1 LLKLETIF
9 DLALRQAYGSVTYYP
24 EPLTACLNKRF
35 LMTKTNYQ
43 SGVSAIVLAAG
54 LGTRMRSKLPKV
66 MHKIAGR
73 PLVNHVTD
81 TLSKAGVTDLTVV
94 VGPGMEIIAKAV
106 SPNLTVEQKLQS
118 GTGDAVKSALDHI
131 TSKSG
136 HVLILFGAD
145 PLIRPDTIHRM
156 IARREQLDSP
166 AVVVLGFHPDEPGS
180 YGRLI
185 TGINSQLDAIIEA
198 EEADSQTLAIGLCNS
213 GIMAIDRSLLKTL
226 ISRITNN
233 NAKGE
238 YYLTDV
244 VKIARELGH
253 TCAYVEGDPNE
264 FIGVDTRA
272 DLADAELALQRRLR
286 QRALK
291 NGTTLIDPNSIHLS
305 FDTKIGIDV
314 VIEPFVVIAPGVTID
329 DNATIRA
336 YSHLE
341 GAHVSSGAVIG
352 PFARLRPGTDI
363 GRGAKVG
370 NFVEVKNAI
379 FESGAKANH
388 LSYVG
393 DARVG
398 AKANI
403 GAGTITCNYDGYS
416 KSFTDIGAGAFI
428 GSNTALIAPI
438 KVGDGAIVG
447 AGSTIS
453 KTVPNNSLAITRPP
467 QNTSRNFATKYRK
480 AKSTQNQNVTLNN
493 K

>member
-1 LLKLETIF
+1 
-9 DLALRQAYGSVTYYP
+9 
-24 EPLTACLNKRF
+24 
-35 LMTKTNYQ
+35 MTKINFQ

-73 PLVNHVTD
+73 PLVNHVVDALT
-81 TLSKAGVTDLTVV
+81 KAGVTDLTVV
-94 VGPGMEIIAKAV
+94 VGPGMEIVVKAV
-106 SPNLTVEQKLQS
+106 SPNPTIEQTSQS
-118 GTGDAVKSALDHI
+118 GTGDAVKSALGHI
-131 TSKSG
+131 TGKNG

-145 PLIRPDTIHRM
+145 PLIQPDTIRQM
-156 IARREQLDSP
+156 IARRELSDNP
-166 AVVVLGFHPDEPGS
+166 AVVVLGFRPNEPGN

-185 TGINSQLDAIIEA
+185 ADNNDQLNAIIEA
-198 EEADSQTLAIGLCNS
+198 KEADIETLAIDLCNS

-226 ISRITNN
+226 ISKITNN
-233 NAKGE
+233 NTKGE
-238 YYLTDV
+238 YYLTDIIA
-244 VKIARELGH
+244 IARELGR
-253 TCAYVEGDPNE
+253 TCAYVEGDANE

-286 QRALK
+286 QRALE

-305 FDTKIGIDV
+305 FDTKIGSDV
-314 VIEPFVVIAPGVTID
+314 IIEPFVFIAPGVSID

-336 YSHLE
+336 FSHLE
-341 GAHVSSGAVIG
+341 GAHVSSGAIIG
-352 PFARLRPGTDI
+352 PFARLRPGTNI
-363 GRGAKVG
+363 GEGAKIG
-370 NFVEVKNAI
+370 NFVEIKNAI
-379 FESGAKANH
+379 FETGSKANH

-403 GAGTITCNYDGYS
+403 GAGTITCNYDGYN

-453 KTVPNNSLAITRPP
+453 KAVPDNALAVTRTS
-467 QNTSRNFATKYRK
+467 QNTTDRFATKYRK
-480 AKSTQNQNVTLNN
+480 AKAAQKESAKLNN

>member
-1 LLKLETIF
+1 M
-9 DLALRQAYGSVTYYP
+9 ALRQVYGSVTYNLI
-24 EPLTACLNKRF
+24 PLTACLTKRF

-43 SGVSAIVLAAG
+43 SGVSAIILAAG

-73 PLVNHVTD
+73 PLVKHVTD
-81 TLSKAGVTDLTVV
+81 ALSKAGVTDLTVV
-94 VGPGMEIIAKAV
+94 VGSGMESVSKAV
-106 SPNLTVEQKLQS
+106 APNPTVEQTLQS
-118 GTGDAVKSALDHI
+118 GTGDAVKSALEHI
-131 TSKSG
+131 TDKSG

-145 PLIRPDTIHRM
+145 PLIRPETIHLM
-156 IARREQLDSP
+156 IERRELLDNP
-166 AVVVLGFHPDEPGS
+166 AVVVLGFRPDEAGT

-185 TGINSQLDAIIEA
+185 TNNNHELDAIIEA
-198 EEADSQTLAIGLCNS
+198 KEADKQTLAIGLCNS

-226 ISRITNN
+226 ISKISNT

-244 VKIARELGH
+244 VAIARELGR
-253 TCAYVEGDPNE
+253 TCAYVEDEANE

-272 DLADAELALQRRLR
+272 DLANAELALQRRLR
-286 QRALK
+286 QSALK
-291 NGTTLIDPNSIHLS
+291 NGATLIDPNSIHLS
-305 FDTKIGIDV
+305 FDTKIGVDV

-336 YSHLE
+336 YSYLE
-341 GAHVSSGAVIG
+341 GAHISSDSVIG

-363 GRGAKVG
+363 GEGAKIG

-379 FESGAKANH
+379 FEPGAKANH

-403 GAGTITCNYDGYS
+403 GAGTITCNYDGYN

-447 AGSTIS
+447 AGSTIY
-453 KTVPNNSLAITRPP
+453 KAVPNNALAVARSP
-467 QNTSRNFATKYRK
+467 QNTTEKFATKYKKTK
-480 AKSTQNQNVTLNN
+480 AKQKESAKFNN

>member
-1 LLKLETIF
+1 
-9 DLALRQAYGSVTYYP
+9 LALRQAYGSVVYHII
-24 EPLTACLNKRF
+24 PLTACLTKRF

-43 SGVSAIVLAAG
+43 TGVSAIVLAAG

-66 MHKIAGR
+66 MHKIAGL
-73 PLVNHVTD
+73 PLINHVTD
-81 TLSKAGVTDLTVV
+81 ALSKTGITDLTVV
-94 VGPGMEIIAKAV
+94 IGPDMETVTKAV
-106 SPNLTVEQKLQS
+106 SPNQTVEQTLQS

-131 TSKSG
+131 TEKNG

-145 PLIRPDTIHRM
+145 PLIQPTTIRRM
-156 IARREQLDSP
+156 IARREMLDDP
-166 AVVVLGFHPDEPGS
+166 AVVVLGFRPNEPGT

-185 TGINSQLDAIIEA
+185 AGSNDQLNAIVEAKEANSE
-198 EEADSQTLAIGLCNS
+198 TLAIGLCNS

-226 ISRITNN
+226 ISKITNN

-244 VKIARELGH
+244 IAIARELGR
-253 TCAYVEGDPNE
+253 TCAYVEGDANE
-264 FIGVDTRA
+264 CIGVDTRA
-272 DLADAELALQRRLR
+272 DLADAELELQRHLR
-286 QRALK
+286 QRALE
-291 NGTTLIDPNSIHLS
+291 NGSTLIDPSSIHLS
-305 FDTKIGIDV
+305 FDTKIGYDV
-314 VIEPFVVIAPGVTID
+314 VIEPFVVIATGVTID

-352 PFARLRPGTDI
+352 PFARLRPGTNI
-363 GRGAKVG
+363 GEGARIG
-370 NFVEVKNAI
+370 NFVEVKNAT
-379 FESGAKANH
+379 FESGSKANH

-403 GAGTITCNYDGYS
+403 GAGTVTCNYDGYN
-416 KSFTDIGAGAFI
+416 KSFTDIGADAFI

-453 KTVPNNSLAITRPP
+453 KAVPNNALAITRAP
-467 QNTSRNFATKYRK
+467 QKTTDRFATKYKRTK
-480 AKSTQNQNVTLNN
+480 AAQTESAKLNN

>member
-1 LLKLETIF
+1 
-9 DLALRQAYGSVTYYP
+9 
-24 EPLTACLNKRF
+24 
-35 LMTKTNYQ
+35 MTKTNTQ

-81 TLSKAGVTDLTVV
+81 ALSKAGITDLTVV
-94 VGPGMEIIAKAV
+94 IGPGMEIVAQAV
-106 SPNLTVEQKLQS
+106 SPNSTVEQTLQS
-118 GTGDAVKSALDHI
+118 GTGDAVKATLARI
-131 TSKSG
+131 TDNNG

-145 PLIRPDTIHRM
+145 PLIQPKTIHQM
-156 IARREQLDSP
+156 IARREMADNP
-166 AVVVLGFHPDEPGS
+166 AVVIFGFRPDKPGT

-185 TGINSQLDAIIEA
+185 TGNNGQLNAIIEA
-198 EEADSQTLAIGLCNS
+198 KEADTETLAINLCNS
-213 GIMAIDRSLLKTL
+213 GIMAIDRSLLKML
-226 ISRITNN
+226 ISKITNN

-244 VKIARELGH
+244 VSIARKLGR
-253 TCAYVEGDPNE
+253 TCAYVEGDTNE
-264 FIGVDTRA
+264 FIGVDTRV
-272 DLADAELALQRRLR
+272 DLADAELILQKRLR
-286 QRALK
+286 QRALE
-291 NGTTLIDPNSIHLS
+291 NGATLIDPNSIYLS
-305 FDTKIGIDV
+305 FDTKIGSDV

-363 GRGAKVG
+363 GEGAKIG

-379 FESGAKANH
+379 FETGSKANH

-398 AKANI
+398 EKANI
-403 GAGTITCNYDGYS
+403 GAGTITCNYDGYN
-416 KSFTDIGAGAFI
+416 KSFTNIGAGAFI

-438 KVGDGAIVG
+438 KVGKGAIVG

-453 KTVPNNSLAITRPP
+453 KAVPDDALTVTRAPQKTTDRFAI
-467 QNTSRNFATKYRK
+467 KYRK
-480 AKSTQNQNVTLNN
+480 MKATQKESAKLNN

>member
-1 LLKLETIF
+1 
-9 DLALRQAYGSVTYYP
+9 
-24 EPLTACLNKRF
+24 
-35 LMTKTNYQ
+35 MTKTNYK

-81 TLSKAGVTDLTVV
+81 ALSKAGVTDLTVV
-94 VGPGMEIIAKAV
+94 VGLGMETVTTAV
-106 SPNLTVEQKLQS
+106 APNPTVEQTLQS
-118 GTGDAVKSALDHI
+118 GTGDAVKSALDHV
-131 TSKSG
+131 TGKSG

-145 PLIRPDTIHRM
+145 PLIRPDTIRRI
-156 IARREQLDSP
+156 IARCELIDNP
-166 AVVVLGFHPDEPGS
+166 AVVVLGFQPDEPGN

-185 TGINSQLDAIIEA
+185 TGNNDQLNAIIEA
-198 EEADSQTLAIGLCNS
+198 NEANSQTLAISLCNS

-226 ISRITNN
+226 ISKITNN

-244 VKIARELGH
+244 VAIARELGH
-253 TCAYVEGDPNE
+253 TCAYVKGDANE
-264 FIGVDTRA
+264 FIGVDTRT

-286 QRALK
+286 QHALE
-291 NGTTLIDPNSIHLS
+291 NGATLIDPNSIHLS

-314 VIEPFVVIAPGVTID
+314 VIEPFVFIAPGVTID

-352 PFARLRPGTDI
+352 PFARLRPGTVI
-363 GRGAKVG
+363 GEDAKIG

-393 DARVG
+393 DARIGV
-398 AKANI
+398 KANI
-403 GAGTITCNYDGYS
+403 GAGTVTCNYDGYS

-453 KTVPNNSLAITRPP
+453 KAVPDNALAVTRPP
-467 QNTSRNFATKYRK
+467 QNITEKFATKYRK
-480 AKSTQNQNVTLNN
+480 AKAAQKENAKLNN
-493 K
+493 

>member
-1 LLKLETIF
+1 
-9 DLALRQAYGSVTYYP
+9 
-24 EPLTACLNKRF
+24 
-35 LMTKTNYQ
+35 MTKINSQ

-73 PLVNHVTD
+73 PLINHVTD
-81 TLSKAGVTDLTVV
+81 TLLKAGITDLTVV
-94 VGPGMEIIAKAV
+94 VGPDMEIVTKAV
-106 SPNLTVEQKLQS
+106 SPNPTVEQTLQL
-118 GTGDAVKSALDHI
+118 GTGDAVKSALDYI
-131 TSKSG
+131 IDKNG

-145 PLIRPDTIHRM
+145 PLIKPDTIHRI
-156 IARREQLDSP
+156 IARRELLDNP
-166 AVVVLGFHPDEPGS
+166 AVVVLGFRPDEPGT

-185 TGINSQLDAIIEA
+185 SGSNDQLDAIIEA
-198 EEADSQTLAIGLCNS
+198 KEADTKTLAIDLCNS

-226 ISRITNN
+226 IPKITNRN
-233 NAKGE
+233 TKGE

-244 VKIARELGH
+244 VAIARKLGH
-253 TCAYVEGDPNE
+253 TCAYVEGDANE

-272 DLADAELALQRRLR
+272 DLANAELVLQRRLR
-286 QRALK
+286 QLALE
-291 NGTTLIDPNSIHLS
+291 NGASLIDPNSIHLS
-305 FDTKIGIDV
+305 FDTKIGSDV
-314 VIEPFVVIAPGVTID
+314 IIEPFVVIAPGVTID
-329 DNATIRA
+329 DNVTIRA

-352 PFARLRPGTDI
+352 PFARLRPSTDI
-363 GRGAKVG
+363 GKGVKIG

-379 FESGAKANH
+379 FESGSKANH

-403 GAGTITCNYDGYS
+403 GAGTITCNYDGYN

-428 GSNTALIAPI
+428 GSNTALVAPI

-453 KTVPNNSLAITRPP
+453 KTVPDNALTVTRAP
-467 QNTSRNFATKYRK
+467 QNTIDRFATKYRK
-480 AKSTQNQNVTLNN
+480 NKAAQKESAKLNN